1 MKWILLALG
10 ILVGLGV
17 LVAILGTLI
26 PREHVASRT
35 VRLSRPPEEVW
46 KAITDF
52 AAHPSWRAD
61 LKTME
66 RLPDRDGH
74 AVWREVRRT
83 GPMTL
88 ELVESQP
95 PSRLVTRIADR
106 NLPFGGS
113 WTYEIRGSEGGS
125 LVTISENGE
134 IYNPV
139 FRLMARYVFGYHA
152 TMDAYLT
159 ALGKKFGE
167 EIRPG
172 KSG

>member
-1 MKWILLALG
+1 MKWILLVLG
-10 ILVGLGV
+10 ILVGLV
-17 LVAILGTLI
+17 ALAAILGALL

-46 KAITDF
+46 AAITEF

-61 LKTME
+61 LKAME
-66 RLPDRDGH
+66 RLPDRNGH

-88 ELVESQP
+88 EVVESQP
-95 PSRLVTRIADR
+95 PNRLVTRIADPD
-106 NLPFGGS
+106 LPFGGS
-113 WTYEIRGSEGGS
+113 WTYEIRGSDGGS

-134 IYNPV
+134 IYNPI
-139 FRLMARYVFGYHA
+139 FRLMARFVFGYHA
-152 TMDAYLT
+152 TMDAYLS

-167 EIRPG
+167 AITPG
-172 KSG
+172 